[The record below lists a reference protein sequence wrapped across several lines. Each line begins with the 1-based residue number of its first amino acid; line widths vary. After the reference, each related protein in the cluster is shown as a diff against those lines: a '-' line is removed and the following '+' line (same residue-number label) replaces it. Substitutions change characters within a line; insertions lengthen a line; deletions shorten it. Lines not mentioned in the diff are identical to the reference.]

1 MAVAYLSRRCEDS
14 AEFARLLS
22 ASEWGDVPAVYVEE
36 ADVIPWYVDA
46 VPTLVVRAG
55 ETIEVYAREDAFSA
69 IARPE
74 RREPEPKPEW
84 RERREPE
91 RERPA
96 RKRAEEPSG
105 FDGDAAFEGIYDASD
120 EPAVV
125 GCGAN
130 YETLIDGEDDA
141 DVTEATMREWEK
153 GLAAER
159 KEDKRREA
167 KTSDKQLEMLMQQ
180 REAQVP
186 AGPLGAR
193 K

>member
-22 ASEWGDVPAVYVEE
+22 ASEWGDVPSVYVEE
-36 ADVIPWYVDA
+36 ADEIPWYVDA

-55 ETIEVYAREDAFSA
+55 ETIEVYARDDAFSA
-69 IARPE
+69 IAP
-74 RREPEPKPEW
+74 PEP
-84 RERREPE
+84 RQARQTER

-105 FDGDAAFEGIYDASD
+105 FDGDAAFEGIYEASD

-130 YETLIDGEDDA
+130 YETLIDGEVDA

-159 KEDKRREA
+159 SEDKRRESKSA
-167 KTSDKQLEMLMQQ
+167 DKQLEMLMKQ
-180 REAQVP
+180 REQQVP
-186 AGPLGAR
+186 APAAVR
-193 K
+193 T